1 VPSNVSYSYIIP
13 TDEGGFGAGERLL
26 NWVWY
31 YNVAEGSEEMASLFT
46 GTDGK
51 VHQNT
56 VPSGLVRL
64 EAWKRQQAAFISQMT
79 PPMAELISKTGS
91 PFVTK
96 VNEVLCSQGSYYD
109 GHLVLV
115 GDALATI
122 RPHTALATDQAA
134 RHSLSLGKV
143 WRGEMTLDTWNREAT
158 VYGKRMVLLG
168 RVVGLLGQGTFLIV
182 LKSLLVYIWF
192 LVKSRLGKA

>member
-1 VPSNVSYSYIIP
+1 
-13 TDEGGFGAGERLL
+13 
-26 NWVWY
+26 
-31 YNVAEGSEEMASLFT
+31 MASLFT
-46 GTDGK
+46 DTDGK

-56 VPSGLVRL
+56 IPTGLVQL
-64 EAWKRQQAAFISQMT
+64 EAWKHQQAAFISQMSG
-79 PPMAELISKTGS
+79 PVAELISKTSS

-96 VNEVLCSQGSYYD
+96 VNEVLCDQASYYD

-134 RHSLSLGKV
+134 MHSVSLAKV
-143 WRGEMTLDTWNREAT
+143 WRGEMTLETWGREVT
-158 VYGKRMVLLG
+158 VYGKRMVLQG
-168 RVVGLLGQGTFLIV
+168 RVVGLLGQGTSLMF

-192 LVKSRLGKA
+192 LVKGKLGKP